1 MGNAATGNTGEN
13 EQAIYELQRLLLAND
28 ALDDSDPANIV
39 RVLRVQAMGGNSEIR
54 LKILQ
59 TLPLLV
65 SHRSFTLSESL
76 LAQALSICFHFHNR
90 IESPVIHHTATATL
104 TQLVTLLF
112 DRVEAEQCCGEGVRE
127 STVELRAGIGKGA
140 AHFLSQ
146 THPAIRAAL
155 EPAFDFNAT
164 ATFSEATIS
173 AYLLL
178 HDLCLLSSGDRGAWL
193 RGALIPRSLGVELVE
208 YVGEALPAQPQ

>member
-90 IESPVIHHTATATL
+90 IESPVIHHTATATSVANQSL
-104 TQLVTLLF
+104 HRPGQSKLVT
-112 DRVEAEQCCGEGVRE
+112 E
-127 STVELRAGIGKGA
+127 
-140 AHFLSQ
+140 
-146 THPAIRAAL
+146 
-155 EPAFDFNAT
+155 
-164 ATFSEATIS
+164 
-173 AYLLL
+173 
-178 HDLCLLSSGDRGAWL
+178 
-193 RGALIPRSLGVELVE
+193 
-208 YVGEALPAQPQ
+208 